1 MASFTP
7 LSPQTAADQR
17 LYLDASL
24 QDVSCLDCLAGV
36 KVKKSSEFHTSI
48 QWTAEAQAGC
58 AEFARKNAE
67 AGHRVVHESCS
78 RLKTSIDAAVREGR
92 LRISGGTDDVAYAD
106 PADRDGDH
114 DGDRKATHG

>member
-1 MASFTP
+1 MVSFTP
-7 LSPQTAADQR
+7 LSPDTAADQR

-24 QDVSCLDCLAGV
+24 QEVSCLDCLACV

-48 QWTAEAQAGC
+48 QWTVEAQAAC

-78 RLKTSIDAAVREGR
+78 RLKASIDAAVREGR
-92 LRISGGTDDVAYAD
+92 LQVRGGTDEASWETS
-106 PADRDGDH
+106 RG
-114 DGDRKATHG
+114 